1 MNQNRVIK
9 EKKSIDKT
17 FYFRLVIYIVI
28 MLITIYLLAYSVAAF
43 SMVAGIDI
51 VNLPTDICDESSANF
66 DQFLC
71 FINTYKDGS
80 FYYAFYYLSLFSI
93 IATVMVIVIINVLYI
108 INRFYFRIL
117 HKEKSCGAVLY
128 KIEDDKILY
137 LTLYM
142 AQGHISLCKGH
153 QIEGET
159 DEQTAYREIKEE
171 TGYDVVI
178 NSDFFESINYPLGE
192 NRSKDV
198 YFFVAE
204 VTENKKPID
213 NHDEEVVGFD
223 WVNLEK
229 GLDELTYD
237 TDRTIL
243 IKADRFIKKLLNKK
257 KTPH

>member
-1 MNQNRVIK
+1 MSKNRVIK
-9 EKKSIDKT
+9 ENRSIDKT

-28 MLITIYLLAYSVAAF
+28 LLISIYLLAYSVATF

-51 VNLPTDICDESSANF
+51 VNLPSDICDETSANF

-93 IATVMVIVIINVLYI
+93 IAIIMIIIIINVLYI
-108 INRFYFRIL
+108 INRFYFKIL

-128 KIEDDKILY
+128 REKDNKIEY

-142 AQGHISLCKGH
+142 SHGHVSLCKGH

-178 NSDFFESINYPLGE
+178 NSDFFESINYSLGE
-192 NRSKDV
+192 NRTKDV

-204 VTENKKPID
+204 VTEDKKPVD
-213 NHDEEVVGFD
+213 EHDEEVVGFE

-229 GLDELTYD
+229 GLDLLTYD